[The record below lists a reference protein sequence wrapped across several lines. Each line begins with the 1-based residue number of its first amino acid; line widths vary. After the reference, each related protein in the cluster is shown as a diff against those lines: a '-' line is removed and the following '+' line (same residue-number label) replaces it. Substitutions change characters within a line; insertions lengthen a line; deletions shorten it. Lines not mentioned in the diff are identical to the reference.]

1 MLKAL
6 IADDE
11 EPARLR
17 LRALLEEL
25 GLQIVALAT
34 TGSEAVAMATLHL
47 PDVVFLDIR
56 MPGLDGLAAA
66 EQLAALA
73 RPPQLV
79 FCTAYD
85 QHALQAF
92 DLQAVDYL
100 VKPIRRERLAA
111 AVARLSKRP
120 SEATPART
128 QLSATVGGALRLMP
142 VEEVL
147 YFQSEEK
154 YVRALGLKTSLLLE
168 QSLKSLEDE
177 FGERFVRIHRG
188 VLVAPHAV
196 LELKRRADGEVVI
209 KIRGLGVELE
219 VSRRNLPQV
228 RAQLKTR

>member
-120 SEATPART
+120 SEAMPART